1 MNQFQSK
8 KINRPHGIGGTDISA
23 VLGLSPYKTPLQL
36 WAEKVSDQGPPQRDA
51 IHLRFGQHLEPFVAC
66 EYERVTGLYTSA
78 PVGPVFHPEH
88 GFMFASID
96 RLVTPEPVA
105 DGTVI
110 SCGDA
115 ERLLECKT
123 SSAFGRQDWGEAG
136 TDQVPTHYLLQCAW
150 YMAVTNC
157 SRTDLA
163 VLIGNS
169 ELRIFDIRRDLR
181 LEGLILEQAQRFWYD
196 NVLANE
202 PPAPSNAVDA
212 QILFPIDEP
221 GSRIEADEETLE
233 CIERL
238 AAASAQSSQAADEV
252 DELKGL
258 LMARMGRAQEITHAG
273 RVLATWKNTRP
284 ARRLDTTALRCAHPE
299 IAEEFTTTGTTCR
312 RFVFRG
318 TP

>member
-1 MNQFQSK
+1 
-8 KINRPHGIGGTDISA
+8 
-23 VLGLSPYKTPLQL
+23 
-36 WAEKVSDQGPPQRDA
+36 
-51 IHLRFGQHLEPFVAC
+51 
-66 EYERVTGLYTSA
+66 
-78 PVGPVFHPEH
+78 
-88 GFMFASID
+88 MFASID

-110 SCGDA
+110 ICGDA

-169 ELRIFDIRRDLR
+169 ELRVFDIRRDLR

-221 GSRIEADEETLE
+221 GSRIEADE
-233 CIERL
+233 
-238 AAASAQSSQAADEV
+238 V

-258 LMARMGRAQEITHAG
+258 LMARMGRSQEITHAG

-299 IAEEFTTTGTTCR
+299 IAEEFTTTGASCR

>member
-1 MNQFQSK
+1 
-8 KINRPHGIGGTDISA
+8 
-23 VLGLSPYKTPLQL
+23 
-36 WAEKVSDQGPPQRDA
+36 
-51 IHLRFGQHLEPFVAC
+51 
-66 EYERVTGLYTSA
+66 
-78 PVGPVFHPEH
+78 
-88 GFMFASID
+88 
-96 RLVTPEPVA
+96 
-105 DGTVI
+105 
-110 SCGDA
+110 
-115 ERLLECKT
+115 
-123 SSAFGRQDWGEAG
+123 
-136 TDQVPTHYLLQCAW
+136 
-150 YMAVTNC
+150 
-157 SRTDLA
+157 
-163 VLIGNS
+163 LIGNS

-233 CIERL
+233 CIERH

-258 LMARMGRAQEITHAG
+258 LMARMGRSQEITHAG